1 MDNMS
6 SHSPSTKRVP
16 TIFHDI
22 LTSSLPAREKTLD
35 RLWQEGQTFVAA
47 GTETT
52 AWALTVITFYLLQD
66 PAALS
71 RLQKELV
78 AAKANSSTELEKL
91 PYLSAVI
98 QEGLRLSYG
107 VCSRLPRIAPDATL
121 VFVDGESGKAWQI
134 PRNVRSFPSCPL
146 WDFQPS
152 ASIFVFLR
160 AVVLY

>member
-1 MDNMS
+1 MD
-6 SHSPSTKRVP
+6 SHDGKQIP

-22 LTSSLPAREKTLD
+22 ITSNLTTSEKTLD

-66 PAALS
+66 PAKLE
-71 RLQKELV
+71 RLQEELL
-78 AAKANSSTELEKL
+78 AAKASSSIELKKL

-121 VFVDGESGKAWQI
+121 VFVDGKKGKAWQI
-134 PRNVRSFPSCPL
+134 PPGVRSFL
-146 WDFQPS
+146 RWLFTII
-152 ASIFVFLR
+152 IFFILIVG
-160 AVVLY
+160 